1 MVASWTGSCLSR
13 LMISDP
19 ILLPSYRISES
30 MREKSNHQD
39 LLDRFWL
46 KKAKEKELS
55 ASQGRSFPVRP
66 TRAWEFRGRTATR
79 TMFYMPYVT
88 NLIAIGV
95 VWNYILNPY
104 KGPVNRLLRSLGIAE
119 QSLPLWLSGNNSALP
134 VAALIHT
141 WVGLAFP
148 VITLLAALQQVPR
161 SLIEVADLEGAG
173 LLQRLRYVI
182 LPSLKPAIL
191 FILTI
196 TIINSFKNYT
206 VIMAL
211 TEGGPGTATQV
222 ASMQIYA
229 DAFKYFKLGIA
240 SAEGTLLALIIFI
253 INSLIQRK
261 TYEY

>member
-148 VITLLAALQQVPR
+148 VITLLARGRPAAASQICDIAFAQTRHTVHPDNYHHQFVQELHGDHGIDRRRTRDSHPGCIDADICRCVQILQ
-161 SLIEVADLEGAG
+161 IGNC
-173 LLQRLRYVI
+173 
-182 LPSLKPAIL
+182 
-191 FILTI
+191 FC
-196 TIINSFKNYT
+196 
-206 VIMAL
+206 
-211 TEGGPGTATQV
+211 
-222 ASMQIYA
+222 
-229 DAFKYFKLGIA
+229 
-240 SAEGTLLALIIFI
+240 
-253 INSLIQRK
+253 
-261 TYEY
+261 